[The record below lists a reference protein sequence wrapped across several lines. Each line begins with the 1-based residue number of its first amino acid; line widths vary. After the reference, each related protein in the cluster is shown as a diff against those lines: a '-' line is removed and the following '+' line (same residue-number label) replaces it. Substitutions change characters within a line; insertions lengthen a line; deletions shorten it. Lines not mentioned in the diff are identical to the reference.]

1 MPVPVD
7 KRNKLL
13 SYLNIVYDHI
23 EDHEQIHVEGLR
35 GLFREIRDHGGIQ
48 IRIRKVIRA
57 MICMILIINNTEER
71 HDAIIKLKVI
81 KDYLKQMIDTLKI
94 ESHLEMC
101 ILDRQIDRHTS
112 HWPNIQYTFS
122 MSFSQIGLLLHED
135 EVRSDNDVYRMDSPK
150 LIRRNEMR
158 DIQAADLDG

>member
-1 MPVPVD
+1 MPVPID

-48 IRIRKVIRA
+48 IRIRKVIRT
-57 MICMILIINNTEER
+57 MLCMILIINNTEER

-101 ILDRQIDRHTS
+101 ILDRQIDIHTS
-112 HWPNIQYTFS
+112 HWPNMQYAFAH
-122 MSFSQIGLLLHED
+122 SFSEIGLLLHED
-135 EVRSDNDVYRMDSPK
+135 EFKSDNDAYRPETPE

-158 DIQAADLDG
+158 DIQLPDIDG